1 VPLKAI
7 AWGALRGVA
16 IIVALLLLSLGGCAV
31 DVTHD
36 AGGGWHVSAG
46 PFVFLLTLAA
56 LIYSWARRP

>member
-1 VPLKAI
+1 
-7 AWGALRGVA
+7 
-16 IIVALLLLSLGGCAV
+16 LLLLSLGGCAV

>member
-1 VPLKAI
+1 MALWHWLIVISI
-7 AWGALRGVA
+7 AV
-16 IIVALLLLSLGGCAV
+16 VLSAAGGCAV

-56 LIYSWARRP
+56 LIYSWGRRP